1 MSHHQPLVKYEPFGA
16 EVPLSEPSWYQN
28 LHSPFY
34 NQSHVEWRAKIRS
47 FFENEVEPIVDD
59 WDKQA
64 VLNNHAKC
72 KEYIQLMY
80 RKSAEYG
87 ILAGVVG
94 APWPSKYTD
103 APAPANYDY
112 FHELINV
119 DEGTRCGGGIAWA
132 LMGGLGIGLPP
143 LINFGMPMDQG
154 KCDRSFESV

>member
-1 MSHHQPLVKYEPFGA
+1 M
-16 EVPLSEPSWYQN
+16 
-28 LHSPFY
+28 
-34 NQSHVEWRAKIRS
+34 
-47 FFENEVEPIVDD
+47 DD

-80 RKSAEYG
+80 QKSAEYG
-87 ILAGVVG
+87 ILAGEVG

-119 DEGTRCGGGIAWA
+119 DEGTRCGGGIACVA
-132 LMGGLGIGLPP
+132 
-143 LINFGMPMDQG
+143 
-154 KCDRSFESV
+154 